1 MNEGYGYPGADIFG
15 MNLGPWSERRFYGPA
30 PGDILG
36 YGPSWRT
43 GVGYGPDTAMARAR
57 SLLGP
62 DWGPT
67 PGNKPTNYYIMFQY
81 LCVCGGAGFG
91 DVGMGPSDLGLGDL
105 SLMLPGADI
114 GVGRRGRFTILSP
127 IKIGKKRD

>member
-1 MNEGYGYPGADIFG
+1 

-43 GVGYGPDTAMARAR
+43 GMGYGPDAAMARAR

-67 PGNKPTNYYIMFQY
+67 PGINQLI
-81 LCVCGGAGFG
+81 
-91 DVGMGPSDLGLGDL
+91 
-105 SLMLPGADI
+105 
-114 GVGRRGRFTILSP
+114 ILSCSSADVYVVVVEP
-127 IKIGKKRD
+127 ALVM